1 MKKFIIVND
10 LLNFNNLKIVQCNK
24 YFNFSLDS
32 VLLSDFVKINP
43 TVKKIIDLG
52 TGNAPILMILST
64 KVNKNV
70 ELIGIE
76 VQKEMYELAE
86 KSLKI
91 NDLEN
96 RITLYNENIK
106 NIFNIYDTDTFDIV
120 VSNPPYFKYKPNSI
134 LNENIV
140 KSIARHEIYITIDDI
155 IRISKKLLKNK
166 GSLFLV
172 HRTDRFIEI
181 ITKLKSNNLEPKRV
195 QFIYPKY
202 NQMSN
207 LFLIEAVKNGR
218 SLLKV
223 EKPLIIHD
231 ENGEYTN
238 EVIKMF
244 GGNNDTE
251 KL

>member
-1 MKKFIIVND
+1 MKKSIIVND

-32 VLLSDFVKINP
+32 VLLSNFIKINP
-43 TVKKIIDLG
+43 TVKKIIDLC

-64 KVNKNV
+64 KVNDSV
-70 ELIGIE
+70 ELIGVEI
-76 VQKEMYELAE
+76 QKEIYKLAK

-91 NDLEN
+91 NNLEN
-96 RITLYNENIK
+96 RITLYNDDIK
-106 NIFNIYDTDTFDIV
+106 NIFNIYNTDTFDIV
-120 VSNPPYFKYKPNSI
+120 VSNPPYFKYVSGSI
-134 LNENIV
+134 LNENV
-140 KSIARHEIYITIDDI
+140 EKSIARHEISITIDDI
-155 IRISKKLLKNK
+155 ITISKKLLKNK

-207 LFLIEAVKNGR
+207 LFLVEAVKNGK

-223 EKPLIIHD
+223 EKPLIIHN
-231 ENGEYTN
+231 ENGEYTV
-238 EVIKMF
+238 EVLKMF
-244 GGNNDTE
+244 GGNDDTE

>member
-181 ITKLKSNNLEPKRV
+181 ITKLKSNNLEPKRIAAGN
-195 QFIYPKY
+195 FPAAILS
-202 NQMSN
+202 MSVRCIVRTDACF
-207 LFLIEAVKNGR
+207 FLQ
-218 SLLKV
+218 
-223 EKPLIIHD
+223 P
-231 ENGEYTN
+231 
-238 EVIKMF
+238 
-244 GGNNDTE
+244 
-251 KL
+251 